1 MTQKFLYIVDH
12 YVPFPSSEYGGMWNV
27 IAEDDHEC
35 FDLITKYD
43 EEFNVDFY
51 TILSNNIQNAR
62 VYALSEEEKV
72 ESAVIE
78 SFTT

>member
-12 YVPFPSSEYGGMWNV
+12 FVPFPSSEYGGMWNV

-35 FDLITKYD
+35 FDLITQYD
-43 EEFNVDFY
+43 QEFNVDFY

-62 VYALSEEEKV
+62 VYALSEEEQV